1 MWHVLAAVDE
11 DNAHF
16 CYHHQHVLIRR
27 TDGMI
32 SNSPGMNPR
41 FEYLIYRYY
50 HHSQARN
57 SSGKYNQRG
66 GGSCMSLLQDSISK
80 TFIQENLYFRQQK
93 ILDYVPN
100 QSHGLVNMTFKTHI
114 RFSAYVK
121 KLRQLPFL

>member
-1 MWHVLAAVDE
+1 MWHVMNVCAGLAVRGE

-50 HHSQARN
+50 RHSQARH
-57 SSGKYNQRG
+57 SSGKYNQRLEG
-66 GGSCMSLLQDSISK
+66 WWQFLVL
-80 TFIQENLYFRQQK
+80 FPELYFQNIHSGESSLPATK
-93 ILDYVPN
+93 VP
-100 QSHGLVNMTFKTHI
+100 
-114 RFSAYVK
+114 
-121 KLRQLPFL
+121 